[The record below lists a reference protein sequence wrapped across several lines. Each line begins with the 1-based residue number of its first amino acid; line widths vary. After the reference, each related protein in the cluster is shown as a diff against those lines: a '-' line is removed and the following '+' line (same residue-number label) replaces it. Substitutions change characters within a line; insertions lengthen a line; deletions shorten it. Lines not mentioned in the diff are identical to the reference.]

1 MTEASVISKSLCLLF
16 KPVFSAVC
24 LSQSDRSVASKST
37 VCVCMSVCV
46 CVCVFRIFCF
56 VYISICSFGGVYVS
70 VCAFVC
76 HKCG

>member
-1 MTEASVISKSLCLLF
+1 MTEASVISKSLCLL

-46 CVCVFRIFCF
+46 CVCI
-56 VYISICSFGGVYVS
+56 
-70 VCAFVC
+70 
-76 HKCG
+76 